1 MVFRQMHKLWQ
12 ALGGALLLW
21 GLSSLPVQAIVLD
34 WATATSNGANT
45 PDLPANAAG
54 GVVSTTYT
62 NVGGS
67 GIDVTIS
74 FQAFT
79 PGGSSISVDTTSD
92 YVNRTTPISGDT
104 HGGAIEIS
112 YDASDDQPYVRVTIA
127 FSQAVENFQMEVW
140 DLDRNS
146 WRDEVRNITRVAPGG
161 GTFNPASVTAAST
174 NTEGIT
180 TTANS
185 ARANNNAG
193 NPSTS
198 DGGADV
204 LIDFGTGAAN
214 SVFFDYGNYTFGV
227 DDPATQLIWISGFS
241 FDAVIPEPSTYA
253 AGILLL
259 LTLGVTEWAR
269 RRRRSDVSA

>member
-1 MVFRQMHKLWQ
+1 MVFQQLRKPWQ
-12 ALGGALLLW
+12 TLGGVLLLW
-21 GLSSLPVQAIVLD
+21 ALSSFPLQAIVLD
-34 WATATSNGANT
+34 WATLTSNGANT

-54 GVVSTTYT
+54 GVVSTTYN

-67 GIDVTIS
+67 GINVTIS
-74 FQAFT
+74 FQAFS
-79 PGGSSISVDTTSD
+79 PSGSSIAVDTTSD
-92 YVNRTTPISGDT
+92 YVDRTTPISGDT
-104 HGGAIEIS
+104 EGGGIRIS
-112 YDASDDQPYVRVTIA
+112 YDANNDLPYVRVTVA
-127 FSQAVENFQMEVW
+127 FSQAVENFEMEIW
-140 DLDRNS
+140 DLDRDT

-161 GTFNPASVTAAST
+161 GTFNPASITTPGT

-185 ARANNNAG
+185 ARSNNDAG

-204 LIDFGTGAAN
+204 LIDFGTGAAD
-214 SVFFDYGNYTFGV
+214 SIFFDYGNYTFGV
-227 DDPATQLIWISGFS
+227 DNPASQLIWISGFS

-259 LTLGVTEWAR
+259 LTIGVTEWVR
-269 RRRRSDVSA
+269 RRRRSDCSA